1 MKSIIEI
8 QSISKKYR
16 IFRNRSTYQTL
27 RDSLLSFLRRDA
39 EVDTLW
45 ALRDISVHI
54 MEGEVLGVIGENGA
68 GKTTLLKILS
78 QITPPTSG
86 RAIIRGRVASLLEVG
101 TGFHPELTGRENIF
115 LNGSILG
122 LSSRDIKDRLYEILA
137 FAEVEA
143 FVDTPLKHYSTGMSA
158 RLAFSVAAHL
168 DPDILLVDEVLSVG
182 DAEFQRKS
190 MGRMTELAKS
200 GRTVLFV
207 SHNMPAV
214 RQLCSRCILLRHG
227 QVCEEGRPDEV
238 IGAYLSTQTRQDNGV
253 AVFPASYSRT
263 GSQKVRLTSI
273 ELRNQNDAIT
283 DLYGIGDHLS
293 IHLYLTAETNV
304 RNVKVVLE
312 ILESNGG
319 KVATIYDSDSC
330 FALRG
335 VSGVV
340 HLSVTLYDLRFYPGS
355 YAIGVEI
362 LSEIVGWQYD
372 LYDQLPSCITFR
384 MVNNLVSHRTLHRKD
399 GLLYLTPMWRRH
411 AA

>member
-1 MKSIIEI
+1 MKPIIEV

-16 IFRNRSTYQTL
+16 IYRNRPAYQTL
-27 RDSLLSFLRRDA
+27 RDSLRSLLRGGADA
-39 EVDTLW
+39 ETLW
-45 ALRDISVHI
+45 ALRDITVQV

-78 QITPPTSG
+78 QITPPSMG

-101 TGFHPELTGRENIF
+101 TGFHHELTGRENIF

-122 LSSRDIKDRLYEILA
+122 LTAKEIRKRLNEILA
-137 FAEVEA
+137 FAEVED
-143 FVDTPLKHYSTGMSA
+143 FVDTPLKYYSTGMSA

-190 MGRMTELAKS
+190 LGRMTDLARG

-214 RQLCSRCILLRHG
+214 RRLCSRCILLRHG
-227 QVCEEGRPDEV
+227 RVCEEGRPDEV
-238 IGAYLSTQTRQDNGV
+238 IDAYLPTQTRHENGV
-253 AVFPASYSRT
+253 AIFPGSYPRT

-273 ELRNQNDAIT
+273 ELRNQDDAIT
-283 DLYGIGDHLS
+283 GVYGIGDRLG
-293 IHLYLTAETNV
+293 IHLHLTAETNV
-304 RNVKVVLE
+304 RSVKVVLE
-312 ILESNGG
+312 ILESDGG
-319 KVATIYDSDSC
+319 KVATIYDSDSS
-330 FALRG
+330 FALRS
-335 VSGVV
+335 VSGAV
-340 HLSVTLYDLRFYPGS
+340 HLSVTLCDLRFYPGS

-362 LSEIVGWQYD
+362 LSEIAGWQYD

-399 GLLYLTPMWRRH
+399 GLLYLTPQWRRH